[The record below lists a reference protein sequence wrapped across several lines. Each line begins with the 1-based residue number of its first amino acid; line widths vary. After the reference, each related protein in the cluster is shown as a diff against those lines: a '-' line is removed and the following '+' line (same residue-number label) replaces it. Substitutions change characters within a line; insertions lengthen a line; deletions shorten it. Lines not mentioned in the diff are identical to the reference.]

1 MGSDTFE
8 RVQRGGRKNNT
19 QAWFSMLNKNSAL
32 FWCVKIGKIFAKGTF
47 YNSEALII
55 YLGNTTCLFWGNFD
69 GRERYSIGSW
79 YLPVWGKE
87 MGTHCPQ
94 CLLI

>member
-1 MGSDTFE
+1 
-8 RVQRGGRKNNT
+8 
-19 QAWFSMLNKNSAL
+19 MLNKNSAL

-87 MGTHCPQ
+87 MGTLPTV
-94 CLLI
+94 LVDIKVSGGFDFWEMKI